1 MNSETTTAPE
11 PRSNPLLLGHDAAL
25 RDVAQCLR
33 SGRVPHGWLICGP
46 RGVGK
51 ATLAY
56 RFARHVLAGAAGA
69 DDLALDPGHPVFRRT
84 ASGGHPDLLTV
95 ERGYDEKTE
104 KRRKEI
110 LVADVRQIG
119 SFVHMTAA
127 EGGWRVIVVDSVDE
141 MNRSAANAL
150 LKVLEE
156 PPSRTLLLM
165 VSHAPGRLL
174 PTIRSRCRKLA
185 LSPLP
190 DALVTELLDRYRP
203 DLPRADAA
211 ALARLAEGSI
221 GRALEL
227 AELGGLDL
235 YRRLGGLL
243 LTLPRLDGQA
253 LHQMA
258 DKLSGKNADTAFR
271 TAAELLSWWLGRMIQ
286 SGATGRPPAELLPGE
301 ADCMARLLRAASLDR
316 WLELWEKTTRLF
328 ARTESAN
335 LDRRQVWVS
344 AFLDIEV
351 LSRS

>member
-1 MNSETTTAPE
+1 MTAPE
-11 PRSNPLLLGHDAAL
+11 PRANHLLLGHDAPMREL
-25 RDVAQCLR
+25 AQCLR
-33 SGRVPHGWLICGP
+33 SGRIPHAWLICGP

-51 ATLAY
+51 ATLAF
-56 RFARHVLAGAAGA
+56 RFARHVLAGGAGQ
-69 DDLALDPGHPVFRRT
+69 DDLGLDPSHPVFRRT

-110 LVADVRQIG
+110 LVGDVRQIG
-119 SFVHMTAA
+119 SFVHLTAA
-127 EGGWRVIVVDSVDE
+127 EGGWRVIVVDSMDE
-141 MNRSAANAL
+141 MNRNAANAL

-156 PPSRTLLLM
+156 PPARTLLLLI
-165 VSHAPGRLL
+165 SHAPGRLL

-190 DALVTELLDRYRP
+190 DAVVHELLGRYQP
-203 DLPRADAA
+203 DLGGDDAA
-211 ALARLAEGSI
+211 LLGRLAEGSI

-227 AELGGLDL
+227 AEEGGLEL
-235 YRRLGGLL
+235 YRKLGGLL
-243 LTLPRLDGQA
+243 LSLPRLDGQA
-253 LHQMA
+253 LHAMA
-258 DKLSGKNADTAFR
+258 EKFGRAGGDTAFR
-271 TAAELLSWWLGRMIQ
+271 TAAELLGWWLGRMIQ
-286 SGATGRPPAELLPGE
+286 SGATGAAPAEVLPGE
-301 ADCMARLLRAASLDR
+301 AACMARLLSGRSLDR